1 MSICLNIEFSSHKPI
16 AGVLKHDLSFSHK
29 EFQFFPSKYREQR
42 EQERAELH
50 GTSGMAELDPEP
62 VIVNPFQPIAS
73 VIIEVW
79 IVAN

>member
-1 MSICLNIEFSSHKPI
+1 MQVFLNMVYHFLIRNSK
-16 AGVLKHDLSFSHK
+16 
-29 EFQFFPSKYREQR
+29 FFPSKYREQR
-42 EQERAELH
+42 EQEQAELH